1 MDIKKK
7 IREVRKILET
17 KEEIFV
23 DIKLKEIK
31 KKYKEDLNDFKYVSD
46 NNIFL
51 NIKNKY
57 IRYVGFNNKINYGGF
72 FVKAENKNNTIFIYL
87 INKDK
92 KIWSIDVNKNYIFI
106 NDIITENDKM
116 RKEFEKFLL
125 ENQN

>member
-7 IREVRKILET
+7 IREVRNILDS
-17 KEEIFV
+17 KEEIFIDV
-23 DIKLKEIK
+23 KLKEIK
-31 KKYKEDLNDFKYVSD
+31 KKYKDDLKEFKYVSD

-72 FVKAENKNNTIFIYL
+72 FLKAENKNNTIFIYL
-87 INKDK
+87 INKDR
-92 KIWSIDVNKNYIFI
+92 KIWSIDVNKNYVFI